1 MINTPLAYLDPG
13 TGSLFLQLLL
23 GGIAGLVVILKLYWH
38 KILAFFGIR
47 KAHAGTDEGEVE
59 EGTAVNSEQ

>member
-1 MINTPLAYLDPG
+1 M
-13 TGSLFLQLLL
+13 
-23 GGIAGLVVILKLYWH
+23 VVILKLYWH